1 MNARARARLS
11 LSVLLAAVA
20 AACTAPAPAPG
31 PRLESRTAIALTFD
45 NDVFTGSDNNY
56 TNGFSIAAMTGP
68 VRSESPDSLPRR
80 WGKAWSFLPF
90 IDSERGDVYV
100 GAAIGQEIFTPEDIT
115 VANPPP
121 TEQPYAGVLFADFT
135 FAGRGANQCSAWKL
149 RVGMVGPESQ
159 AAEVQTKAHEIID
172 DDRPQGWDTQLP
184 TEPILNLDYNLVQ
197 EIPLVRGDG
206 LGARIIPTAG
216 VSVGNYFTGG
226 GLAAHAEVG
235 WNLPD
240 TVGAISLR
248 NGIDPIGL
256 IAATRKTAPSLSL
269 FAGGGAFLVGHY
281 LPLDGTVFRDSPSVD
296 SEPVVGFLS
305 AGASVRAGSFALS
318 YLLSFFS
325 QRYATEQT
333 NDDFGRVTLSWSF

>member
-1 MNARARARLS
+1 MNTRARAPLS
-11 LSVLLAAVA
+11 LLLAVCAS
-20 AACTAPAPAPG
+20 ACVGPAPPPG
-31 PRLESRTAIALTFD
+31 PQLESRTAIALTFD
-45 NDVFTGSDNNY
+45 NDFFTGSDNNY

-80 WGKAWSFLPF
+80 WARAWSFLPF

-100 GAAIGQEIFTPEDIT
+100 GAAVGQEIFTPDDIT
-115 VANPPP
+115 VAQPPP
-121 TEQPYAGVLFADFT
+121 TDQPYAGVLFADFT
-135 FAGRGANQCSAWKL
+135 FAGRGRNQCSAWKL
-149 RVGMVGPESQ
+149 RVGIVGPESQ
-159 AAEVQTKAHEIID
+159 ADRVQTTVHELILD
-172 DDRPQGWDTQLP
+172 DVPQGWDNQLP
-184 TEPILNLDYNLVQ
+184 TEPILNVDYNLVQ

-206 LGARIIPTAG
+206 LGARIVPTAG
-216 VSVGNYFTGG
+216 LSLGNYFTGG
-226 GLAAHAEVG
+226 GLSAHAEVG

-256 IAATRKTAPSLSL
+256 IAATRKTDPSVSL
-269 FAGGGAFLVGHY
+269 FAGAGAFLVGHY
-281 LPLDGTVFRDSPSVD
+281 LPLDGTLLRDSPSVD

-325 QRYATEQT
+325 QRYETEQD